1 MAGWGSF
8 YRGEGL
14 EEEEEQQIEEEG
26 AEAVADQRFSGRD
39 SLIFLVDASKA
50 MFESDGDAETPFD
63 MTMQCIRNVYTSK
76 IISSDRDLLS
86 VVFYGT
92 ENNKNSADFKH
103 IYVLQELDNP
113 GAKRVLEL
121 DQYKGDEGR
130 ALFREN
136 FGHNA
141 DYSLGEALWACSNL
155 FSDVRVKLS
164 HKRIMLFT
172 NEDDPHAN
180 DSAKAKLART
190 RAGDLRDTGIILDL
204 MHLKKPGGFDISL
217 FYRDIINVADDEDLG
232 IQPKESEKLE
242 HLMKKVRAKE
252 TKKRTL
258 VRLNLHLSN
267 NVALS
272 VGVYNLIQKAY
283 KPYPVKLYRETNEPV
298 KTKTRMFSGKTGSL
312 LLPSDTKRAQTYG
325 NRQIVLEKEETEE
338 LKRFDSPGLF
348 LIGFKPLS
356 MLKQHHH
363 IRPSQFIYPEESL
376 VRGSTALFNA
386 LLMKC
391 SEREMMMLCRYTP
404 RRNVPPRFVALVPQ
418 EEELDEQ
425 KVQIAPP
432 GFHLIFL
439 PYADDKRNVDF
450 TENVPASQEQ
460 VDKMKEII
468 QKLRFKY
475 RYLEINQHALTFW
488 GILDRAD
495 SFENPVLQ
503 QHFRNLEALALG
515 MLEPEQAED
524 LTMPKSEQ
532 MSHRLGNLVD
542 EFKQLVYPPGYN
554 PDAKAVKRKQ
564 TSDGQT
570 EKRPKVEVSKDEL
583 WNHVQKGTL
592 GKFTVPALKDACK
605 FLGLRCGSKKQ
616 ELVDALT
623 EYFNEH

>member
-1 MAGWGSF
+1 MAWWGSY

-14 EEEEEQQIEEEG
+14 EEEEQEHLQEEEKVAG
-26 AEAVADQRFSGRD
+26 VVADQRFSGRD

-50 MFESDGDAETPFD
+50 MFESSGDAETPFD
-63 MTMQCIRNVYTSK
+63 MSVQCIRNVYTSK

-113 GAKRVLEL
+113 GAKRILEL

-130 ALFREN
+130 ALFQEN

-155 FSDVRVKLS
+155 FSDVRVRLS

-204 MHLKKPGGFDISL
+204 MHLKKPGGFNISL
-217 FYRDIINVADDEDLG
+217 FYRDIINVAEDEDLG

-267 NVALS
+267 DVVLS
-272 VGVYNLIQKAY
+272 VGVYNLIQKAH

-325 NRQIVLEKEETEE
+325 NRQIVLDKEETEE
-338 LKRFDSPGLF
+338 LKRFNSPGLF

-356 MLKQHHH
+356 VLKQHHY

-376 VRGSTALFNA
+376 VRGSTMLFNA

-391 SEREMMMLCRYTP
+391 LEREMVMLCRYTS
-404 RRNVPPRFVALVPQ
+404 RWNVPPRFVALVPQ

-432 GFHLIFL
+432 GFHMIFL
-439 PYADDKRNVDF
+439 PYADDKRNIDF
-450 TENVPASQEQ
+450 TENVPASRQQ

-475 RYLEINQHALTFW
+475 RP
-488 GILDRAD
+488 D
-495 SFENPVLQ
+495 SFDNPVLQ
-503 QHFRNLEALALG
+503 QHFRNLEALALD
-515 MLEPEQAED
+515 MMEPEQTED

-542 EFKQLVYPPGYN
+542 EFKQMVYPPDCN
-554 PDAKAVKRKQ
+554 PDGKAVMRKQ
-564 TSDGQT
+564 ASGGQT
-570 EKRPKVEVSKDEL
+570 KKRPNVEVSKDEL
-583 WNHVQKGTL
+583 WSHVQKGTL
-592 GKFTVPALKDACK
+592 GKLTVPVLKDACR
-605 FLGLRCGSKKQ
+605 FLELRCGSKKQ

-623 EYFNEH
+623 EHFNER

>member
-14 EEEEEQQIEEEG
+14 EEEEQQQQEEEEG
-26 AEAVADQRFSGRD
+26 SDAVADQRFSGRD

-50 MFESDGDAETPFD
+50 MFESDGEAETPFD
-63 MTMQCIRNVYTSK
+63 MTIRCIRNVYTSK

-121 DQYKGDEGR
+121 DQYRGDEGR
-130 ALFREN
+130 ALFQES
-136 FGHNA
+136 FGHSA

-155 FSDVRVKLS
+155 FSEVRVRLS

-204 MHLKKPGGFDISL
+204 MHLKKPGGFDVSL
-217 FYRDIINVADDEDLG
+217 FYRDIINVAEDEDLG
-232 IQPKESEKLE
+232 IHSKESEKLE

-252 TKKRTL
+252 TKKRAL
-258 VRLNLHLSN
+258 VRLNLHLGKDM
-267 NVALS
+267 ALS
-272 VGVYNLIQKAY
+272 VGVYSLIQKAY
-283 KPYPVKLYRETNEPV
+283 KPLPVKLYRETNEPV
-298 KTKTRMFSGKTGSL
+298 KIKTRMFSGKTGSL
-312 LLPSDTKRAQTYG
+312 LLSSDTKRAQTYG

-338 LKRFDSPGLF
+338 LKQFDSPGLF

-363 IRPSQFIYPEESL
+363 IRRSQFIYPEESL
-376 VRGSTALFNA
+376 VRGSTTLFNA

-391 SEREMMMLCRYTP
+391 LERAMMMLCRYTP

-432 GFHLIFL
+432 GFHMIFL

-450 TENVPASQEQ
+450 TKNVPASQEQ

-475 RYLEINQHALTFW
+475 R
-488 GILDRAD
+488 AD

-503 QHFRNLEALALG
+503 QHFRNLEALALD
-515 MLEPEQAED
+515 MVEPEQAED

-542 EFKQLVYPPGYN
+542 EFKQLVYPPDYN
-554 PDAKAVKRKQ
+554 PDGKAVKRKQ
-564 TSDGQT
+564 APDDQT

-583 WNHVQKGTL
+583 QNHVQKGTL
-592 GKFTVPALKDACK
+592 GKLTIPVLKDACR

-623 EYFNEH
+623 EYFNER

>member
-8 YRGEGL
+8 YRGEGPED
-14 EEEEEQQIEEEG
+14 EEEEEQQQEDG
-26 AEAVADQRFSGRD
+26 AEAIGDHRFGGRD

-121 DQYKGDEGR
+121 DQYRGDEGR
-130 ALFREN
+130 ALFRES

-155 FSDVRVKLS
+155 FSDVRVRLS

-217 FYRDIINVADDEDLG
+217 FYRDIINVAEDEDLG

-252 TKKRTL
+252 TKKRAL
-258 VRLNLHLSN
+258 VRLNLYLSN
-267 NVALS
+267 DLALS

-298 KTKTRMFSGKTGSL
+298 KTKTRTFNGKTGSL

-356 MLKQHHH
+356 LLKQHHH

-376 VRGSTALFNA
+376 VRGSTTLFNA

-391 SEREMMMLCRYTP
+391 LEREMMMLCRYTV
-404 RRNVPPRFVALVPQ
+404 RRNTPPRFVALLPQ
-418 EEELDEQ
+418 EEEVDEQ

-432 GFHLIFL
+432 GFHIIFL

-475 RYLEINQHALTFW
+475 RT
-488 GILDRAD
+488 D

-503 QHFRNLEALALG
+503 QHFRNLEALALD

-524 LTMPKSEQ
+524 LTMPKYEQ
-532 MSHRLGNLVD
+532 MNHRLGNLVE
-542 EFKQLVYPPGYN
+542 EFKQLVYPPDYN
-554 PDAKAVKRKQ
+554 PEGKAVKRKQ
-564 TSDGQT
+564 ASDDQT

-583 WNHVQKGTL
+583 QSHVQKGTL
-592 GKFTVPALKDACK
+592 GKLTVPILKEACRL
-605 FLGLRCGSKKQ
+605 LGLKGGGKKQ
-616 ELVDALT
+616 ELMDALI
-623 EYFNEH
+623 EYFKER